1 MTEAIT
7 DKTTPVKIEFNLKST
22 VTKFNLREELIQLYT
37 KLRIADKNLT
47 LTPPSSTT
55 QWTDEEDIPSGP
67 SLTDL
72 LQARQDRHPNEST
85 KITVHLIIIS
95 KQLITALKF
104 HPTVYRYISEK
115 QIYIQHDRF
124 STARTRSPGFF
135 TLLPA
140 RLVWKQTLQHNLSTI
155 IDSLELNPTEPVI
168 KEYRERQES
177 PQNSSQ
183 VPHFILQ
190 KVTRKFGGINAE
202 VLQVITKDADA
213 AYMKR
218 LLSILGETNMLPVG
232 KFIPSGFH
240 LMAGVDQMKNLLRE
254 HNKFVSDIT
263 VVGIE
268 GISETAMQ
276 TTVNTTTGPSTL
288 REIIR
293 TSVPNIFSIEY
304 TNSTTDKGKWFI
316 ILQKRNERAFHQWIQ
331 GPLRNI
337 FKAIPSENWITG
349 YDGPQRVGSNNSN
362 SIVGGYAAVLLN
374 SISTKSLPTDKY
386 DNTMHRPQKRQII
399 NLLDDEEYPELSQ
412 KQKNPTTAN
421 NIAPDRTTPS
431 IITQDTTQTNVTE
444 LLDSKIAV
452 LKTQLQQQL
461 TTQIQDLTNKLEN
474 HLNTQ
479 LESSIHLLEKSL
491 TTTLDVKMNKIFQR
505 LDNILPSMTSS
516 TS

>member
-1 MTEAIT
+1 M
-7 DKTTPVKIEFNLKST
+7 
-22 VTKFNLREELIQLYT
+22 
-37 KLRIADKNLT
+37 
-47 LTPPSSTT
+47 
-55 QWTDEEDIPSGP
+55 
-67 SLTDL
+67 
-72 LQARQDRHPNEST
+72 
-85 KITVHLIIIS
+85 
-95 KQLITALKF
+95 
-104 HPTVYRYISEK
+104 
-115 QIYIQHDRF
+115 
-124 STARTRSPGFF
+124 
-135 TLLPA
+135 
-140 RLVWKQTLQHNLSTI
+140 
-155 IDSLELNPTEPVI
+155 
-168 KEYRERQES
+168 
-177 PQNSSQ
+177 
-183 VPHFILQ
+183 
-190 KVTRKFGGINAE
+190 
-202 VLQVITKDADA
+202 
-213 AYMKR
+213 
-218 LLSILGETNMLPVG
+218 
-232 KFIPSGFH
+232 
-240 LMAGVDQMKNLLRE
+240 
-254 HNKFVSDIT
+254 SDIT
-263 VVGIE
+263 VVGLE

-386 DNTMHRPQKRQII
+386 DNTMQRPQKRQII

-412 KQKNPTTAN
+412 KQKTRTTAHK
-421 NIAPDRTTPS
+421 IAPDRTPSS

-452 LKTQLQQQL
+452 LKTQQQQQL

-491 TTTLDVKMNKIFQR
+491 TTTLDVKMNKLFQR

-516 TS
+516 TSQSTVNSSSVSSKSTLTQPLCTHTQSQGTDYPLDNTITIVGNAMTTDDVLI